1 MGLQFLTAKGIFLCS
16 YHKNIWCAKMESTVV
31 FYTRGFDRPTT
42 NGATLIFGM
51 MEYGRMVVPDD
62 FYFDCY
68 QLRSSETTVILTIIS
83 CLPFC
88 GRLLMMIVGM
98 ARIMS
103 IMGISRNMNSEEP
116 HLMRLNSFINFFDMW
131 CYLIGRRS

>member
-1 MGLQFLTAKGIFLCS
+1 
-16 YHKNIWCAKMESTVV
+16 MESTVV

-116 HLMRLNSFINFFDMW
+116 YLIRLNSFINFFDMW